1 MKEEKNILEGGNIIV
16 EAMMLKVL
24 SVFKEY
30 FFGDVLGKQ
39 DSSQR

>member
-24 SVFKEY
+24 SVFKEWGGELI
-30 FFGDVLGKQ
+30 FLGMY
-39 DSSQR
+39 